1 MSIIRLDSAHTFH
14 EYAIDLLNNPETLT
28 NFEESGLKFMPVD
41 EYELMMEQLDGA
53 DYQIQTLN
61 ELLVERLQYLNELQL
76 ELPPLR
82 EEYDKMI
89 DNYTLVL
96 NNWCGTC
103 KWGPRGSCD
112 ARMNYFMET
121 YNHSEVG
128 AKINIMK
135 ASPACKNVTNASVA

>member
-1 MSIIRLDSAHTFH
+1 MNIIRLDSGRTFH
-14 EYAIDLLNNPETLT
+14 EYAIDMLNNPETLA
-28 NFEESGLKFMPVD
+28 NLEESGLKFMPVD

-61 ELLVERLQYLNELQL
+61 ELLAERLQYLNELQL

-82 EEYDKMI
+82 EEHDKMI
-89 DNYTLVL
+89 DNYTFMLD
-96 NNWCGTC
+96 NWCGIC
-103 KWGPRGSCD
+103 KWSPRASCD

-135 ASPACKNVTNASVA
+135 ASPACKKS